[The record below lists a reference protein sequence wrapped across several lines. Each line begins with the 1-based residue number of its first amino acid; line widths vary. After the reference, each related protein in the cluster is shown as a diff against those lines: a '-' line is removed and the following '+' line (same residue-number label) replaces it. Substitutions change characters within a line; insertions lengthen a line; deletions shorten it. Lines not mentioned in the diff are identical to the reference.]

1 MFRPGLI
8 NAVASLRPANTFSV
22 QADGTITSEDFGFVA
37 PTTEEVQAELTRL
50 QTEWDNAEYQRQR
63 KPEYPPMTD
72 YLDAVYWQ
80 SQGDATKMT
89 TYLAA
94 VEAVKQRYPKGNV

>member
-22 QADGTITSEDFGFVA
+22 HADGAITSEDEGFIV
-37 PTTEEVQAELTRL
+37 PTPEEVQTELTIL
-50 QTEWDNAEYQRQR
+50 HTKWDNAEYQRQR
-63 KPEYPPMTD
+63 KPEYPPMED

-80 SQGDATKMT
+80 SQGDGTKMT
-89 TYLAA
+89 AYLAA